1 MTAGQSGP
9 GIEDY
14 CMAAVRLPDKTI
26 LNRNENRM
34 SISILW
40 VDDEIDQL
48 RPHIIF
54 LEKKGYEV
62 TPVTNGED
70 ALSLVKK
77 NKFDI
82 IFLDEQMPGMD
93 GLATLTE
100 LKNMQPGIPVIM
112 ITKSEEEEIMDD
124 AIGGKISDYLI
135 KPVNPNQI
143 LLTVKRILDR
153 HRIRDEKSAQSYLRS
168 FNEITTMINE
178 QPEWNDWI
186 RIYRKLT
193 NWQMELKRSEEGLQQ
208 VLQDQIQ
215 TANAE
220 FGKFIQNE
228 YYDWLRASREDRPML
243 SPDLISEAVLPTME
257 QGKSTMLFLIDC
269 MRYDQWLVF
278 EQMLAPY
285 YKIDTDFYYSILP
298 TATPYSRNAIFAGL
312 YPSQIERHYPKLWT
326 QSDENETSLN
336 QYEAELLTAQFER
349 KKTGVK
355 PKYEKILQTEE
366 GKRISDRILNYTQSP
381 FSAFVINF
389 VDTLVHSRSDSQVLK
404 EIAPDVPAFRELTRT
419 WFAHS
424 SLFQMLKKLS
434 DQDVRIII
442 TTDHGSIRAMRDTKV
457 LGDRDTSTSLRYKFG
472 RHLRCDGNAAIHIDK
487 PGDYFLPRANMN
499 TNYII
504 ALEDYYFVYPT
515 NYNKYQNKYR
525 DTFQHGGA
533 SMEEMILPLA
543 YLQPK

>member
-1 MTAGQSGP
+1 
-9 GIEDY
+9 
-14 CMAAVRLPDKTI
+14 
-26 LNRNENRM
+26 M

-48 RPHIIF
+48 KPHIIF
-54 LEKKGYEV
+54 LEKKGFEV
-62 TPVTNGED
+62 TSVTNGED
-70 ALSLVKK
+70 ALSLVGKQ
-77 NKFDI
+77 KFDI

-93 GLATLTE
+93 GLETLTE
-100 LKNMQPGIPVIM
+100 LKEKQPGIPVIM

-124 AIGGKISDYLI
+124 AIGGKISDFLI

-153 HRIRDEKSAQSYLRS
+153 HRIQDEKTAQSYLRS
-168 FNEITTMINE
+168 FNEITAMINE
-178 QPEWNDWI
+178 QPEWDDWI
-186 RIYRKLT
+186 TIYRKLT
-193 NWQMELKRSEEGLQQ
+193 SWQMELKRSEEGLQQ

-215 TANAE
+215 TANSE
-220 FGKFIQNE
+220 FGKFVKSD

-243 SPDLISEAVLPTME
+243 SPDLVSEVVIPTIE
-257 QGKSTMLFLIDC
+257 KGKSTFLFLIDC

-278 EQMLAPY
+278 EKMLSPY
-285 YKIDTDFYYSILP
+285 FIIDTDFYCSILP

-336 QYEAELLTAQFER
+336 QHEAELLAAQFER
-349 KKTGVK
+349 KKTGIK

-366 GKRISDRILNYTQSP
+366 GRRISDRILNYTQSQ

-434 DQDVRIII
+434 EQDVNIII

-472 RHLRCDGNAAIHIDK
+472 RHLRCDDNAAIYIDK

-515 NYNKYQNKYR
+515 NYNKFQNKYR

-543 YLQPK
+543 HLQPK